1 MLGVRHEADLDK
13 LVAEADILSLHCP
26 ASAETHHILN
36 ARRIALMK
44 PDAYV
49 INTARGDLIDEQAL
63 IHALENGLIGGA
75 GLDVFAHEPA
85 VDPRLLALP
94 QVVIMP
100 HLGSATFE
108 GREASGEKV
117 IANIRFWADGHRPPD
132 QVLEGWL

>member
-1 MLGVRHEADLDK
+1 MLGVRYEPDLDQ
-13 LVAEADILSLHCP
+13 LVAEADIVSLHCP
-26 ASAETHHILN
+26 ATPETHQILS
-36 ARRIALMK
+36 AARIALLK
-44 PDAYV
+44 PGAYV
-49 INTARGDLIDEQAL
+49 INTARGNLIDEEAL

-85 VDPRLLALP
+85 VDPRLVALP